1 MGVDVYK
8 KGSVARSLPELIPI
22 PRPAMITREHI
33 DEMVRLYNMGY
44 IGIQIGKYFGYTGS
58 RIYYYLNEHKA
69 GRYPE
74 QSKMKGSKGLPP
86 ITPRKYTREEAI
98 VNRAQLVNLSNQG
111 YSNRDIAKAV
121 GLCSSTVGRI
131 IYSVR
136 HEGERVT
143 VGQRKLLHEFIG
155 GQLVCIEQYH
165 TVRPSRAKTVN
176 TNIKIK
182 SVKSKVIKPPAQVA
196 PAKVAT
202 IKKKPEPIKA
212 RKDSFQ
218 GQIIPPGH
226 KAVKVEGAIGNAYKI
241 VKIT

>member
-1 MGVDVYK
+1 MGVNVYK
-8 KGSVARSLPELIPI
+8 KGSVARSLPELVPI
-22 PRPAMITREHI
+22 PKPAMITREHI

-44 IGIQIGKYFGYTGS
+44 IGVQIGKYFGYTGS

-74 QSKMKGSKGLPP
+74 QAKMKGSKTLPP
-86 ITPRKYTREEAI
+86 ITPRKYTRDEAI
-98 VNRAQLVNLSNQG
+98 ANRAQLVNLSDQG

-136 HEGERVT
+136 HEGERVQ
-143 VGQRKLLHEFIG
+143 VGRRNLLHEYIG
-155 GQLVCIEQYH
+155 GRLVCIEQYH
-165 TVRPSRAKTVN
+165 TARPSRAKTVN
-176 TNIKIK
+176 ANIKIK
-182 SVKSKVIKPPAQVA
+182 SVKPKSIKPPEQVA

-202 IKKKPEPIKA
+202 IKKKLEPIKK
-212 RKDSFQ
+212 RKDSFE
-218 GQIIPPGH
+218 GQKLPPGFKSV
-226 KAVKVEGAIGNAYKI
+226 KADDLIGNAYRI